1 MKLEIALLLI
11 MGFKPKQIAELMDIK
26 QSNIYHYVDEL
37 EKAKERANQKL
48 SELLTSKEKAKEVLK
63 GLK

>member
-1 MKLEIALLLI
+1 MKLEIALLLL
-11 MGFKPKQIAELMDIK
+11 MGWKPKQISELMDIK
-26 QSNIYHYVDEL
+26 QANIYHYVNEI

-48 SELLTSKEKAKEVLK
+48 SELLTLKAKKERLQ